1 MLELLETNG
10 ALLRRGFVM
19 HCFSGSRETAERL
32 IKLGAYISF
41 AGPLTFKNSKNLPEV
56 AAAVPEDRLLTETDG
71 PYLTPHPFRG
81 RTNTPAYVK
90 YVAEKLA
97 EIRGADVVSLA
108 SAVRR
113 NARRLFDRMV

>member
-1 MLELLETNG
+1 M
-10 ALLRRGFVM
+10 
-19 HCFSGSRETAERL
+19 
-32 IKLGAYISF
+32 
-41 AGPLTFKNSKNLPEV
+41 PEV
-56 AAAVPEDRLLTETDG
+56 AAAVPEDRLLTETDS